1 MSDKYDVIVIGGG
14 TAGLTAAGFAAR
26 LGVKVALISKG
37 PLGGDCTWTGCVP
50 SKALLKVAK
59 VAHTMRTAPEY
70 GISANGNSPHI
81 DMGRVRDYI
90 RKAIAD
96 VYQHETPDHLVNQGI
111 EIINGAAR
119 FLDAHT
125 IQVGEQM
132 LQAKKFIITT
142 GAKPFIPNI
151 PGLQDVPYLTYL
163 ELFDNDQLPEHLIVM
178 GAGPI
183 GVEIA
188 QAYRR
193 LGSQVTLID
202 VGILPNEEPEVA
214 EVMGKVFTR
223 EGIQFVEGLVTSCF
237 LGKSHARQEGKDI
250 VININEHECR
260 GDMLLVAV
268 GRVGVV
274 EGIDLDKAGVAYSA
288 KGIRVD
294 KYLRTNVKHIYTA
307 GDCIEDNH
315 QFTHVAG
322 WQAFQ
327 AVRNALLP
335 LNDKGFN
342 NVVPWVT
349 FTDPEVAHVGLTET
363 QAREKFGAK
372 TQVTLWKLDRVD
384 RAVAE
389 NDRDGFIKVIHKKNG
404 KVLGATIVAER
415 AGEVI
420 NEYAIAIQRGFKLY
434 DLANVI
440 HAYPSYSMST
450 MRLSAE
456 VATDIVM
463 DGFVGTVLRT
473 LAGGKS
479 RQASQ
484 NPELKPSN

>member
-1 MSDKYDVIVIGGG
+1 MTDKYDVIVIGGG
-14 TAGLTAAGFAAR
+14 TAGLTAAGFAAQ
-26 LGVKVALISKG
+26 LGVKVALIAKG

-50 SKALLKVAK
+50 SKALLKAAK
-59 VAHTMRTAPEY
+59 VAHTMRTASEY
-70 GISANGNSPHI
+70 GITANDSSPQV
-81 DMGRVRDYI
+81 DMSKVRDYV
-90 RKAIAD
+90 RQAIAD
-96 VYQHETPDHLVNQGI
+96 VYQHETPEHLIDQGI
-111 EIINGAAR
+111 EVINGAAH

-125 IQVGEQM
+125 IQVDEQT
-132 LQAKKFIITT
+132 LKAKKFIIAT

-151 PGLQDVPYLTYL
+151 PGLEDVSYSTYL
-163 ELFDNDQLPEHLIVM
+163 DLFDNDRLPKRLIVM

-188 QAYRR
+188 QAYQR
-193 LGSQVTLID
+193 LGSQVTLVD
-202 VGILPNEEPEVA
+202 VGILPREEPEVG
-214 EVMGKVFTR
+214 EVMGKVLSR
-223 EGIQFVEGLVTSCF
+223 EGIQFVEGLVTA
-237 LGKSHARQEGKDI
+237 ARQEGDEI
-250 VININEHECR
+250 TLNVDEHECR

-274 EGIDLDKAGVAYSA
+274 EGLGLDKSGVAYSS
-288 KGIRVD
+288 KGIKVD
-294 KYLRTNVKHIYTA
+294 KYLRTSVKHIYAA
-307 GDCIEDNH
+307 GDCIEGNH
-315 QFTHVAG
+315 QFTHFAG

-342 NVVPWVT
+342 DVVPWAT
-349 FTDPEVAHVGLTET
+349 FTDPEVAHVGLTEAE
-363 QAREKFGAK
+363 AREKFGDGVR
-372 TQVTLWKLDRVD
+372 VTLRKLDRVD
-384 RAVAE
+384 RAVTD

-420 NEYAIAIQRGFKLY
+420 TEYAIAIQRGLKLY

-450 MRLSAE
+450 MRLSAD

-463 DGFVGTVLRT
+463 DGVVGTVLRT

-479 RQASQ
+479 RRVSQ
-484 NPELKPSN
+484 SPELKPSS